1 MVKILHSFMDYGHDV
16 VFFIQKKKKVEKVT
30 KEKTI
35 ICKISY
41 EIKTKI
47 WKDNTFGSS
56 RSRISLLYLTQ

>member
-16 VFFIQKKKKVEKVT
+16 VFFIKKKKVEKVT

-47 WKDNTFGSS
+47 
-56 RSRISLLYLTQ
+56 